1 MDSSQPASFIHG
13 ILQARILC
21 GLPDLLHDF
30 PDPGVKSSLLCLLHW
45 QVDSLPLA
53 LAAKSLQVYPT
64 LCNSMDC
71 NLPGSSAHRV
81 SQARIMDWVVIFLF
95 QGIFFWPRNRTN
107 FSCSSC
113 TQLSRWILYCWATE
127 EVCVHTHTHTHT
139 HSTINSNFSNRV
151 MPFENKLLL
160 WVQSLNWAVSR

>member
-95 QGIFFWPRNRTN
+95 QGIFL
-107 FSCSSC
+107 
-113 TQLSRWILYCWATE
+113 TQESNQLLLQLLHSAQQVDSLLLSHWGS
-127 EVCVHTHTHTHT
+127 VCTHTHTQ
-139 HSTINSNFSNRV
+139 STINSNFSNQV